1 MDDYFR
7 FLVNIKGFWPRSH
20 SAGWHLLYQSNKQYF
35 MSCNSMIVIVQTAK
49 LRNCLQN
56 CRAEHCSN
64 STTNFAML
72 HDSNLIWFSLFL
84 LFSSL
89 RRYSIF
95 SQSFFFH
102 CCFLILLFSLLFL
115 EMFFNDLVQWIIINF
130 RKKYKKREG
139 KCTKKPTN

>member
-35 MSCNSMIVIVQTAK
+35 MSCNSMIVIVETAK
-49 LRNCLQN
+49 LRNCFQN

-84 LFSSL
+84 LLPSPLF
-89 RRYSIF
+89 YIF
-95 SQSFFFH
+95 AVV
-102 CCFLILLFSLLFL
+102 FLLLLFYFLLFSLLFL

-139 KCTKKPTN
+139 KCMRKPTN

>member
-84 LFSSL
+84 LFSSPL
-89 RRYSIF
+89 FNIF
-95 SQSFFFH
+95 AVV
-102 CCFLILLFSLLFL
+102 FLSLLFYFLLFSLLFL

-139 KCTKKPTN
+139 KWTRKPTN

>member
-49 LRNCLQN
+49 LRNCFQN

-84 LFSSL
+84 LLPSPLFNIFAVVFLSL
-89 RRYSIF
+89 LFYF
-95 SQSFFFH
+95 
-102 CCFLILLFSLLFL
+102 LLFSLLFL

-130 RKKYKKREG
+130 RKKYKKREE
-139 KCTKKPTN
+139 KWTRKPTN